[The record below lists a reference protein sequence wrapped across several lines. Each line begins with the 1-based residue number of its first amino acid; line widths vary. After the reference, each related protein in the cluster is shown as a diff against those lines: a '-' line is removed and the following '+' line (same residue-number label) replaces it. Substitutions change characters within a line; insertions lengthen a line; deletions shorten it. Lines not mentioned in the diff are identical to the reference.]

1 MCKDVWIVTRLCNF
15 RKQAAELKELAKNLK
30 TNQEKIAELTSSG
43 DLASCFEI
51 HEKTNDFTKKATE
64 LASSLTDNDE
74 CNTLLI
80 NTLEYKMKAAGEISE
95 YEQAQM
101 LKNAIEV

>member
-1 MCKDVWIVTRLCNF
+1 MKS
-15 RKQAAELKELAKNLK
+15 LKSD
-30 TNQEKIAELTSSG
+30 QEKITELTNSG

-51 HEKTNDFTKKATE
+51 HERINGKMKKAIT
-64 LASSLTDNDE
+64 LTTSLSRNRE

-80 NTLEYKMKAAGEISE
+80 NTLEFKMKAAGEISE

-101 LKNAIEV
+101 LKTTIEVCSIHSMSFIDI

>member
-1 MCKDVWIVTRLCNF
+1 M
-15 RKQAAELKELAKNLK
+15 
-30 TNQEKIAELTSSG
+30 TNSG

-51 HEKTNDFTKKATE
+51 HERVNEFTKKAAE
-64 LASSLTDNDE
+64 LASSLTDNEE
-74 CNTLLI
+74 CNNLLV

-101 LKNAIEV
+101 LKKAMEVSACLTIYK

>member
-1 MCKDVWIVTRLCNF
+1 M
-15 RKQAAELKELAKNLK
+15 AKNLK
-30 TNQEKIAELTSSG
+30 ASQEKITELTNSG

-51 HEKTNDFTKKATE
+51 HERINGFTKRATE
-64 LASSLTDNDE
+64 LSSSLTDNEE
-74 CNTLLI
+74 CNTLLV

-101 LKNAIEV
+101 LKTAIEV